1 MKGLDMT
8 KMIGVEVRRKTIQE
22 TEYVCPRCGVDR
34 MGSEVEP
41 QRWFRIARLPII
53 PLATMPNEI
62 MCGTCGHRSDLG
74 VLEIPT
80 TAQLTEYLEIAV
92 RCSIAYVVRS
102 GRANAFD
109 FHIDPA
115 VVALAVAVMHADGQ
129 EYDVNQLHHDVAHLD
144 DDDARA
150 SLGRLMPEMTSHGKQ
165 GFLHRMAAIALADGP
180 MNVREH
186 RSLAEI
192 GVALGMSAPHI
203 NGILAVAALE
213 FETA

>member
-1 MKGLDMT
+1 MT
-8 KMIGVEVRRKTIQE
+8 KMMGVEVRHQAIRE

-34 MGSEVEP
+34 MGTEVEP
-41 QRWFRIARLPII
+41 QRWFHVVRVPVI
-53 PLATMPNEI
+53 PLATMPNE
-62 MCGTCGHRSDLG
+62 MVCGTCGHRSELG

-80 TAQLTEYLEIAV
+80 TAQLTEFLGIAV

-109 FHIDPA
+109 FRIDPE
-115 VVALAVAVMHADGQ
+115 VASLAVAVMHADGQ
-129 EYDVNQLHHDVAHLD
+129 EYDVDQLRRDIAELD

-150 SLGRLMPEMTSHGKQ
+150 SLSRLMHELTSHGKQ

-180 MNVREH
+180 MNPREH
-186 RSLAEI
+186 RALAEI

-213 FETA
+213 YESA